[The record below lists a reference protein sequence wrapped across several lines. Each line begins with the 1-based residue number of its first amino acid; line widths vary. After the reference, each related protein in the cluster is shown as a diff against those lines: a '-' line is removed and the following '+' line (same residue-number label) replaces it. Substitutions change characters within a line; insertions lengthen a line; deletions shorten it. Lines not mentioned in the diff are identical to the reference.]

1 MRGRLCLPPGGS
13 ARRPAL
19 RAQSSPDR
27 SSGQAVTV
35 VARYGMT
42 VPVDGLPLEDQQAVA
57 AELDALGYT
66 DVWSSEAMG
75 ADAFTPLAVAAVA
88 SPRLRLGTAIAQIFN
103 RGPGCLA
110 QTAGSLAATAPGRFV
125 LGVGTS
131 SQLMVEQWND
141 RQFERPYARA
151 RDTVRFLRE
160 ALAGERVD
168 RSYETFS
175 VHGFRLGIPL
185 PEPPK
190 IVVAALRSKMLRLAG
205 SEADGAVINWLSAA
219 DVSTVAPLVHEGG
232 ADKEVIARIIVMPT
246 TDAGE
251 ARRVGA
257 RLISTYLTVP
267 VYRDFHRWLGREDS
281 LAETWQRWAA
291 GDRKGATAA
300 VPDEVVD
307 ELIVH
312 GTPDECRAHV
322 ARYVSNGVTTPVLSI
337 LPVAD
342 RDQRSCYQALAP
354 VT

>member
-1 MRGRLCLPPGGS
+1 VVT
-13 ARRPAL
+13 
-19 RAQSSPDR
+19 
-27 SSGQAVTV
+27 AVE
-35 VARYGMT
+35 RYGMT
-42 VPVDGLPLEDQQAVA
+42 IPVDGLPLDEQQLVA
-57 AELDALGYT
+57 AELDSLGYT

-88 SPRLRLGTAIAQIFN
+88 SPRLRLGTAIAQVFN

-141 RQFERPYARA
+141 RQFDRPYARA

-168 RSYETFS
+168 RDYETFG

-185 PEPPK
+185 PEPPR
-190 IVVAALRSKMLRLAG
+190 IVVAALRSRMLRLAG

-219 DVSTVAPLVHEGG
+219 DVATVAPLVHEGG
-232 ADKEVIARIIVMPT
+232 AGKEIIARIIVMPT
-246 TDAGE
+246 TDSDE
-251 ARRVGA
+251 VRRVGA

-267 VYRDFHRWLGREDS
+267 VYREFHRWLGREDA

-312 GTPDECRAHV
+312 GSPDECRAHL
-322 ARYVSNGVTTPVLSI
+322 ARYVANGVTTPVLSI
-337 LPVAD
+337 LPVVG